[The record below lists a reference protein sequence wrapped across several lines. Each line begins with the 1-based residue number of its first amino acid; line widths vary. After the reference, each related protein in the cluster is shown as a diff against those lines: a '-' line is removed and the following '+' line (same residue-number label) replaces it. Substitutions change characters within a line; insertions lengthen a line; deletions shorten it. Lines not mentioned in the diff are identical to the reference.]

1 MAKNSIKIPVQRLD
15 DSSDLPKY
23 AYPGDA
29 GFDLKSA
36 EAVVIAPGERKTVK
50 CGFSMAIP
58 EGFAGLVIPRS
69 GLADRNGISVVNA
82 PGLIDSGYRGEIS
95 VILLNTD
102 KNEEFEISAGDRIAQ
117 MMIVPFANAEL
128 VESDT
133 LDSSERGENG
143 FGSSGV

>member
-1 MAKNSIKIPVQRLD
+1 MGEKSIKIPAKPLENCPGM
-15 DSSDLPKY
+15 PKY
-23 AYPGDA
+23 AYSGDA

-36 EAVVIAPGERKTVK
+36 EEVIIAPGERKVIH

-69 GLADRNGISVVNA
+69 GLAAKHGISVVNA
-82 PGLIDSGYRGEIS
+82 PGLVDSGYRGEIS

-102 KNEEFEISAGDRIAQ
+102 KNESFEISIGDRIAQ

-128 VESDT
+128 IETET
-133 LDSSERGENG
+133 LDSSERSEKG
-143 FGSSGV
+143 FGSSGR

>member
-1 MAKNSIKIPVQRLD
+1 MAEKSIKIPAKPLENCPGM
-15 DSSDLPKY
+15 PKY
-23 AYPGDA
+23 AYSGDA

-36 EAVVIAPGERKTVK
+36 EATEIAPGERKVVK

-69 GLADRNGISVVNA
+69 GLAAKHGISVVNA
-82 PGLIDSGYRGEIS
+82 PGLVDSGYRGEIS

-102 KNEEFEISAGDRIAQ
+102 KSESFNISIGDRIAQ

-128 VESDT
+128 VEVDSLDT
-133 LDSSERGENG
+133 TKRANKG
-143 FGSSGV
+143 FGSSGQ